1 MDDYKFMLKLSKNLL
16 EVLNDDE
23 YHDVTIEVGIDPY
36 IKIFR
41 AHTIILYYRSPHL
54 KRILSTNKKKNDETL
69 TQVKLPNISPEIF
82 QIVLRYI
89 YGGRISLKKCDTYN
103 IIKILIAANELN
115 LEELIIYI
123 QSFLIKNKT
132 KWMEENFDLVYQTS
146 FENNSFLELQ
156 KYCTN
161 LISDEPDK
169 IFNSPK
175 FFSIPEKLLI
185 SLIQNDYLE
194 MNEVQIWEKVIK
206 WGFSQHPEF
215 PSNFTDYSKD
225 ELKTLKNTLQH
236 CISFIRFYNLS
247 SGEFMDKV
255 LPYRKLLP
263 KELYEDLLKTFL
275 NLLDPNSKSSN
286 KSNPRKI
293 KHNKSNQTSSQH
305 DDEPRIN
312 KVLQGSL
319 SNDGEKTF
327 KWKSSEPSLK
337 TDKPT
342 GFVLPSS
349 FESEK
354 SDQSNVPGFSSN
366 DTNKPIGFGFG
377 SFKSEKSEYSNV
389 PGFSSIKSD
398 ETNRFSPNDTNKPIG
413 FGFGS
418 FKSEK
423 SEYSNVP
430 GFSSIKSDETNRFS
444 SNDTNKFTGSGSS
457 SLFKS
462 EKSEHSNVPGLSS
475 IKSDE
480 LKRFPFRYGLP
491 SSFLKSEKSDQSNV
505 PGFSSIKS
513 DELKRFPSNDTDEL
527 LGYGLPSSFLKSEKS
542 EQSNVSGFSSIKSDE
557 LKRFSSNDTDELLG
571 YEWLPSSFLKS
582 EKSEQS
588 NVSGFSSIKSD
599 ELKRFSSN
607 VTDELLGYELP
618 SSFLKSEKSEQ
629 SNVPGFSSIK
639 SDESKQLSL
648 NDTDEFPGFGLS
660 SFKSEKSERRN

>member
-23 YHDVTIEVGIDPY
+23 YHDVTIEV
-36 IKIFR
+36 
-41 AHTIILYYRSPHL
+41 
-54 KRILSTNKKKNDETL
+54 
-69 TQVKLPNISPEIF
+69 VKLPNISPEIF
-82 QIVLRYI
+82 QIILRYI
-89 YGGRISLKKCDTYN
+89 YG
-103 IIKILIAANELN
+103 
-115 LEELIIYI
+115 
-123 QSFLIKNKT
+123 
-132 KWMEENFDLVYQTS
+132 VYQTS

-206 WGFSQHPEF
+206 WGISQHPEF

-312 KVLQGSL
+312 KVQGSL

-349 FESEK
+349 FKSEK

-377 SFKSEKSEYSNV
+377 SFKSEKSEHSNV

-398 ETNRFSPNDTNKPIG
+398 ETSRFSPNDTNKPIG

-423 SEYSNVP
+423 SEHSNVP
-430 GFSSIKSDETNRFS
+430 GFSSIKSDEPNRFS
-444 SNDTNKFTGSGSS
+444 SNDTNKFTVSGSS

-475 IKSDE
+475 DE
-480 LKRFPFRYGLP
+480 LKRF
-491 SSFLKSEKSDQSNV
+491 SFM
-505 PGFSSIKS
+505 
-513 DELKRFPSNDTDEL
+513 
-527 LGYGLPSSFLKSEKS
+527 YGLPSSFLKSEKS

-571 YEWLPSSFLKS
+571 YGLPSSFLKS

-599 ELKRFSSN
+599 E
-607 VTDELLGYELP
+607 P
-618 SSFLKSEKSEQ
+618 
-629 SNVPGFSSIK
+629 
-639 SDESKQLSL
+639 KQLSL

>member
-82 QIVLRYI
+82 QIILRYI

-206 WGFSQHPEF
+206 WGISQHPEF

-312 KVLQGSL
+312 KVQGSL

-349 FESEK
+349 FKSEK

-377 SFKSEKSEYSNV
+377 SFKSEKSEHSNV

-398 ETNRFSPNDTNKPIG
+398 ETSRFSPNDTNKPIG

-423 SEYSNVP
+423 SEHSNVP
-430 GFSSIKSDETNRFS
+430 GFSSIKSDETSRFSPNDTNKPIGFGFGSFKSEKSEHSNVPGFSSIKSDEPNRFS
-444 SNDTNKFTGSGSS
+444 SNDTNKFTVSGSS

-475 IKSDE
+475 DE
-480 LKRFPFRYGLP
+480 LKRFSFMYGLP
-491 SSFLKSEKSDQSNV
+491 SSFLKSEKSEQSNV
-505 PGFSSIKS
+505 SGFSSIKS
-513 DELKRFPSNDTDEL
+513 DELKRFSSNDTDEL

-571 YEWLPSSFLKS
+571 YGLPSSFLKS

-599 ELKRFSSN
+599 E
-607 VTDELLGYELP
+607 P
-618 SSFLKSEKSEQ
+618 
-629 SNVPGFSSIK
+629 
-639 SDESKQLSL
+639 KQLSL

>member
-41 AHTIILYYRSPHL
+41 ALTIILYCRSPHL

-82 QIVLRYI
+82 QIILRYI

-132 KWMEENFDLVYQTS
+132 KWMEENFDLVYQSS

-206 WGFSQHPEF
+206 WGISQHPEF

-327 KWKSSEPSLK
+327 KWTSSEPSLK

-349 FESEK
+349 FKSEK

-377 SFKSEKSEYSNV
+377 SFKSEKSEH
-389 PGFSSIKSD
+389 
-398 ETNRFSPNDTNKPIG
+398 
-413 FGFGS
+413 
-418 FKSEK
+418 
-423 SEYSNVP
+423 SNVP

-444 SNDTNKFTGSGSS
+444 SNDTNKPIGFGFGSFKSEKSEHSNVPGFSSIKSDETNRFSSNDTNKPIGFGFGSFKSEKSEHSNVSGFSSIKSDETNRFSPNDTNKLIGFGSSSFKSEKSEQSNVSGFSSIKSDEPNRFSSNDTNKFTVSGSS

-475 IKSDE
+475 DE
-480 LKRFPFRYGLP
+480 LKRF
-491 SSFLKSEKSDQSNV
+491 SFM
-505 PGFSSIKS
+505 
-513 DELKRFPSNDTDEL
+513 
-527 LGYGLPSSFLKSEKS
+527 YGLPSSFLKSEKS

-571 YEWLPSSFLKS
+571 YGLPSSFLKS

-599 ELKRFSSN
+599 E
-607 VTDELLGYELP
+607 P
-618 SSFLKSEKSEQ
+618 
-629 SNVPGFSSIK
+629 
-639 SDESKQLSL
+639 KQLSL

>member
-82 QIVLRYI
+82 QIILRYI

-132 KWMEENFDLVYQTS
+132 KWMEENFDL
-146 FENNSFLELQ
+146 
-156 KYCTN
+156 
-161 LISDEPDK
+161 
-169 IFNSPK
+169 
-175 FFSIPEKLLI
+175 
-185 SLIQNDYLE
+185 
-194 MNEVQIWEKVIK
+194 
-206 WGFSQHPEF
+206 
-215 PSNFTDYSKD
+215 
-225 ELKTLKNTLQH
+225 
-236 CISFIRFYNLS
+236 
-247 SGEFMDKV
+247 
-255 LPYRKLLP
+255 
-263 KELYEDLLKTFL
+263 ELYEDLLKTFL

-312 KVLQGSL
+312 KVQGSL

-349 FESEK
+349 FKSEK

-377 SFKSEKSEYSNV
+377 SFKSEKSEHSNV

-398 ETNRFSPNDTNKPIG
+398 ETSRFSPNDTNKPIG

-423 SEYSNVP
+423 SEHSNVP
-430 GFSSIKSDETNRFS
+430 GFSSIKSDEPNRFS
-444 SNDTNKFTGSGSS
+444 SNDTNKFTVSGSS

-475 IKSDE
+475 DE
-480 LKRFPFRYGLP
+480 LKRF
-491 SSFLKSEKSDQSNV
+491 SFM
-505 PGFSSIKS
+505 
-513 DELKRFPSNDTDEL
+513 
-527 LGYGLPSSFLKSEKS
+527 YGLPSSFLKSEKS

-571 YEWLPSSFLKS
+571 YGLPSSFLKS

-599 ELKRFSSN
+599 E
-607 VTDELLGYELP
+607 P
-618 SSFLKSEKSEQ
+618 
-629 SNVPGFSSIK
+629 
-639 SDESKQLSL
+639 KQLSL